1 MGSLSENTMSVI
13 DTATSL
19 ADRIERELDRATDE
33 LHTGLA
39 RYCRALR
46 LALAV
51 PGLLRTDE
59 ERAEFEALLAGIEA
73 FQARVVSYAGGE
85 S

>member
-1 MGSLSENTMSVI
+1 MSVI
-13 DTATSL
+13 YTATSL

-39 RYCRALR
+39 RYRRSLR

-59 ERAEFEALLAGIEA
+59 ERAEFEVLLAGIEA
-73 FQARVVSYAGGE
+73 FQARIVS
-85 S
+85 

>member
-1 MGSLSENTMSVI
+1 MSVI

-39 RYCRALR
+39 RYRRALR

-59 ERAEFEALLAGIEA
+59 ERAEFRLLLAGVEA
-73 FQARVVSYAGGE
+73 FQARIQLHMGGA

>member
-1 MGSLSENTMSVI
+1 MSVI
-13 DTATSL
+13 DKATSL

-39 RYCRALR
+39 RYRRALR

-59 ERAEFEALLAGIEA
+59 ERAEYEALLAGIEA
-73 FQARVVSYAGGE
+73 FQARIVSYAGGE
-85 S
+85 P

>member
-1 MGSLSENTMSVI
+1 MTVI

-19 ADRIERELDRATDE
+19 ADRIEREIDRATNE

-46 LALAV
+46 IALAV

-73 FQARVVSYAGGE
+73 FQARIVSYAGGG

>member
-1 MGSLSENTMSVI
+1 MSVI

-39 RYCRALR
+39 RYRRALH

-59 ERAEFEALLAGIEA
+59 ERAEFQALLAGIEA
-73 FQARVVSYAGGE
+73 FQARIVSYAGGE

>member
-1 MGSLSENTMSVI
+1 MSVI
-13 DTATSL
+13 DTATSF

-39 RYCRALR
+39 RYRRALR

-73 FQARVVSYAGGE
+73 FQARTVSYAGGE

>member
-1 MGSLSENTMSVI
+1 MTVI

-19 ADRIERELDRATDE
+19 ADRIEREIDRATDE

-39 RYCRALR
+39 RYRRALR

-51 PGLLRTDE
+51 PGLLRTAE

-73 FQARVVSYAGGE
+73 FQARIVFYAGGE

>member
-1 MGSLSENTMSVI
+1 MSVI

-19 ADRIERELDRATDE
+19 ADRIEREFDRATDE

-39 RYCRALR
+39 RYRRALR

-73 FQARVVSYAGGE
+73 FQACIVSYAGGE